1 LRDTVEEVLVRGSDT
16 PAVWAHRGARAAA
29 PENTIQAFVLAA
41 ALGADGVE
49 LDARR
54 TADGQLVLSHDA
66 TVPGLGTL
74 CELTQ
79 AEIQRRRPDVPTL
92 DDALDACAGMRVNIE
107 IKNLAGDPDH
117 DPTEHAAETVVA
129 MLEERGRRDDV
140 LVSSFSLP
148 TIDRVRAL
156 DESVPTGFLTVI
168 GFDPLEGV
176 NVAADR
182 GHGAAHPDARS
193 LGGRIAAAV
202 VEHARTR
209 GVQVNVWTVND
220 PVEMR
225 RLADAGVDGI
235 ITDVPDVAR
244 RVFDNT

>member
-1 LRDTVEEVLVRGSDT
+1 MRGPDG

-29 PENTIQAFVLAA
+29 PENTIEAFTLAA

-54 TADGQLVLSHDA
+54 TADGHLVLSHDA
-66 TVPGLGTL
+66 TAPGVGTL
-74 CELTQ
+74 CELTR
-79 AEIQRRRPDVPTL
+79 AEIQRRRPDIPTL
-92 DDALDACAGMRVNIE
+92 DDALDACVGMRVNIE

-117 DPTEHAAETVVA
+117 DPDERAAATVVA
-129 MLEERGRRDDV
+129 MLQERGRRDDV
-140 LVSSFSLP
+140 LVSSFSLAA
-148 TIDRVRAL
+148 IDRVRAL

-176 NVAADR
+176 SLAADR
-182 GHGAAHPDARS
+182 GHGAAHPDVRS
-193 LGGRIAAAV
+193 LGGRTAAAV
-202 VEHARTR
+202 VEHAHAR

-220 PVEMR
+220 PDEMR
-225 RLADAGVDGI
+225 RLARAGVDGI

-244 RVFDNT
+244 RVFENT